1 MQSQEYY
8 EKLELVYQEYE
19 RSLDLDIAFAIVPLK
34 PAEREKLSKDP
45 DLAARIS
52 VCDAR
57 RKAEMIETLVA
68 LSRDAENEGVQ
79 LSALKE
85 LGKTFYPKRFK
96 EADVNLNLLYRIIPR
111 AKQDLEA
118 EAS

>member
-1 MQSQEYY
+1 MKSPEYY

-34 PAEREKLSKDP
+34 PAEKEQLYKDP

-57 RKAEMIETLVA
+57 QKAEMIEKLVA

-96 EADVNLNLLYRIIPR
+96 EADVNVNVFYKVIPR
-111 AKQDLEA
+111 AQQLA
-118 EAS
+118 EVS

>member
-1 MQSQEYY
+1 MILQEYY

-34 PAEREKLSKDP
+34 PAEKERLFKDP
-45 DLAARIS
+45 DLAARVS

-57 RKAEMIETLVA
+57 HRAEMVETLVA
-68 LSRDAENEGVQ
+68 LSRNAENEGVQ

-85 LGKTFYPKRFK
+85 LGKTYYPKRFK
-96 EADVNLNLLYRIIPR
+96 ESGEVKTMMPR
-111 AKQDLEA
+111 AIKYMLVEQNT
-118 EAS
+118 